1 MPNSL
6 KKRTYSI
13 QKKLKSGKTEHI
25 FVFVWLQSV
34 LSPTIMFIMKLNRTD
49 VPVCK
54 NSIPKVSIFR
64 GFQHIKPEIQNKEGD

>member
-13 QKKLKSGKTEHI
+13 QKKLKSGKPEHI

-34 LSPTIMFIMKLNRTD
+34 LSPTIMLIMKLNRTD

-54 NSIPKVSIFR
+54 KQR
-64 GFQHIKPEIQNKEGD
+64 FQSFHF